1 MGNNCC
7 TWVNRKDIA
16 KKKHDVDFTTQKLQ
30 IDTPEGNEQDY
41 QEDNRDFDNKYVEVS
56 PTLPPNPYD
65 EKYICFLWNTVFS

>member
-30 IDTPEGNEQDY
+30 IDTPEGDERDNYDITEDY
-41 QEDNRDFDNKYVEVS
+41 ENKYIEVS
-56 PTLPPNPYD
+56 TIY
-65 EKYICFLWNTVFS
+65 